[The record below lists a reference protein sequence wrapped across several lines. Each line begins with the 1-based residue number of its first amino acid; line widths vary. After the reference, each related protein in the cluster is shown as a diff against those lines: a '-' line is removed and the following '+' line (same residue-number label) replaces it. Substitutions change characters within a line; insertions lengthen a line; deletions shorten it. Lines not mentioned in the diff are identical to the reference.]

1 VRIPMYSK
9 KAKAKRMEFR
19 CPDPSC
25 NGYLTFS
32 ALLMAMIDGIENKID
47 PGQPLDRDIY
57 GMTKAELAETPHTP
71 ASLEQALDSLG
82 KDHAFLVK
90 GDVFTDDLIETW
102 ISYKTENEVN
112 ELRLRPHPYEFHLY
126 YDS

>member
-1 VRIPMYSK
+1 
-9 KAKAKRMEFR
+9 
-19 CPDPSC
+19 
-25 NGYLTFS
+25 
-32 ALLMAMIDGIENKID
+32 
-47 PGQPLDRDIY
+47 
-57 GMTKAELAETPHTP
+57 MTKAELAETPHTP